1 MLVTGVRTLVK
12 VMIMI
17 IVGHSS
23 GTFAIYS
30 FVFCCQQKRI
40 EGKRSCVCHTGQCP
54 TALSVCLSH
63 TVQCPTALSVCLS
76 HHVSVRVSVPPCI
89 YWLSSL
95 VPTLLFP
102 TLCSGTLS
110 DPAPPSQ
117 QLLAVGPESLRVGLP
132 RKSAGYTRSE
142 GNRQYNRQCPPGA
155 IGNANRQYNR
165 QLYEKMH
172 FTKVAFLIKYEMK

>member
-95 VPTLLFP
+95 GIF
-102 TLCSGTLS
+102 LS
-110 DPAPPSQ
+110 SIASHDDLWLTPQQMQRWKTQMEAWKAQMEAWVASQ
-117 QLLAVGPESLRVGLP
+117 CVDNNVRRQFLSLH
-132 RKSAGYTRSE
+132 K
-142 GNRQYNRQCPPGA
+142 
-155 IGNANRQYNR
+155 
-165 QLYEKMH
+165 
-172 FTKVAFLIKYEMK
+172 